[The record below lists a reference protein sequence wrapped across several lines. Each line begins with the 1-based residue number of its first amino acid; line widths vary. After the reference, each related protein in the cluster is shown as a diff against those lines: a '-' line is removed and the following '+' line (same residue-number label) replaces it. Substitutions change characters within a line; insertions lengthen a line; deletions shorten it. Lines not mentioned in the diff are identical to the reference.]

1 MGDASRKGY
10 RTILLVFINLASNIN
25 FIVCIPI
32 ATNFL
37 QANKES
43 SIFFSFCVKNL
54 GIMISLIREDS

>member
-32 ATNFL
+32 ETNFL

-43 SIFFSFCVKNL
+43 SKVFFVFCEESWNYDF
-54 GIMISLIREDS
+54 SN

>member
-32 ATNFL
+32 ETNFL
-37 QANKES
+37 QANKENS
-43 SIFFSFCVKNL
+43 KVFFFVLCEESWNYDFSN
-54 GIMISLIREDS
+54 